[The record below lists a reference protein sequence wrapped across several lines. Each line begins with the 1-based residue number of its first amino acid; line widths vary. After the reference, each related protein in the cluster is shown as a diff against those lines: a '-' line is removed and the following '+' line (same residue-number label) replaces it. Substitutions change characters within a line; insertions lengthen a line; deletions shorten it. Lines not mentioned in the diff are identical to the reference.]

1 MDTKK
6 QLICKLI
13 GAKIRY
19 YRTLCGMNQGGLS
32 QTDVAKLANLHP
44 DTISRLE
51 RGAYNDSVPL
61 STLIDIADALG
72 IDVALLLSISED
84 EKKLIQWD
92 EGEDNR
98 TEDMVVIGS
107 SPFAGWRCFSK
118 IKNSKEGQTNES
130 NKTNYRG
137 HRSDCILGSCQF
149 LRVLRR
155 EPPISGSQTANDA

>member
-19 YRTLCGMNQGGLS
+19 YRTLSGMNQGGLS

-84 EKKLIQWD
+84 EKKLIQWN
-92 EGEDNR
+92 EGE
-98 TEDMVVIGS
+98 E
-107 SPFAGWRCFSK
+107 
-118 IKNSKEGQTNES
+118 
-130 NKTNYRG
+130 Y
-137 HRSDCILGSCQF
+137 
-149 LRVLRR
+149 
-155 EPPISGSQTANDA
+155 

>member
-1 MDTKK
+1 MDNKK

-19 YRTLCGMNQGGLS
+19 YRTLSGINQGGLS
-32 QTDVAKLANLHP
+32 QNEVAKLANLHP

-92 EGEDNR
+92 EE
-98 TEDMVVIGS
+98 
-107 SPFAGWRCFSK
+107 
-118 IKNSKEGQTNES
+118 KE
-130 NKTNYRG
+130 K
-137 HRSDCILGSCQF
+137 
-149 LRVLRR
+149 
-155 EPPISGSQTANDA
+155 

>member
-1 MDTKK
+1 LDTKK

-84 EKKLIQWD
+84 EKKLIQWN
-92 EGEDNR
+92 EGE
-98 TEDMVVIGS
+98 ED
-107 SPFAGWRCFSK
+107 
-118 IKNSKEGQTNES
+118 
-130 NKTNYRG
+130 
-137 HRSDCILGSCQF
+137 
-149 LRVLRR
+149 
-155 EPPISGSQTANDA
+155 

>member
-1 MDTKK
+1 MDKKK

-84 EKKLIQWD
+84 EKKLIQWG
-92 EGEDNR
+92 EGEDN
-98 TEDMVVIGS
+98 
-107 SPFAGWRCFSK
+107 
-118 IKNSKEGQTNES
+118 
-130 NKTNYRG
+130 
-137 HRSDCILGSCQF
+137 
-149 LRVLRR
+149 
-155 EPPISGSQTANDA
+155 

>member
-19 YRTLCGMNQGGLS
+19 YHTLCGMNQGGLS

-84 EKKLIQWD
+84 EKKLIQWN
-92 EGEDNR
+92 ED
-98 TEDMVVIGS
+98 
-107 SPFAGWRCFSK
+107 AK
-118 IKNSKEGQTNES
+118 
-130 NKTNYRG
+130 
-137 HRSDCILGSCQF
+137 
-149 LRVLRR
+149 
-155 EPPISGSQTANDA
+155 

>member
-1 MDTKK
+1 LDTKK

-19 YRTLCGMNQGGLS
+19 YRTLSGMNQGGLS

-92 EGEDNR
+92 EGEDN
-98 TEDMVVIGS
+98 
-107 SPFAGWRCFSK
+107 
-118 IKNSKEGQTNES
+118 
-130 NKTNYRG
+130 
-137 HRSDCILGSCQF
+137 
-149 LRVLRR
+149 
-155 EPPISGSQTANDA
+155 

>member
-1 MDTKK
+1 MDNKK

-19 YRTLCGMNQGGLS
+19 YRTLSGINQGGLS
-32 QTDVAKLANLHP
+32 QNEVAKLANLHP

-84 EKKLIQWD
+84 EKKLIQWN
-92 EGEDNR
+92 EG
-98 TEDMVVIGS
+98 
-107 SPFAGWRCFSK
+107 
-118 IKNSKEGQTNES
+118 
-130 NKTNYRG
+130 
-137 HRSDCILGSCQF
+137 
-149 LRVLRR
+149 
-155 EPPISGSQTANDA
+155 

>member
-19 YRTLCGMNQGGLS
+19 YRTLSGMNQGGLS

-92 EGEDNR
+92 EGEDN
-98 TEDMVVIGS
+98 
-107 SPFAGWRCFSK
+107 
-118 IKNSKEGQTNES
+118 
-130 NKTNYRG
+130 
-137 HRSDCILGSCQF
+137 
-149 LRVLRR
+149 
-155 EPPISGSQTANDA
+155 

>member
-1 MDTKK
+1 MDNKK

-19 YRTLCGMNQGGLS
+19 YRTLSGINQGGLS
-32 QTDVAKLANLHP
+32 QNEVAKLANLHP

-84 EKKLIQWD
+84 EKKLIQWN
-92 EGEDNR
+92 EGEEN
-98 TEDMVVIGS
+98 
-107 SPFAGWRCFSK
+107 
-118 IKNSKEGQTNES
+118 
-130 NKTNYRG
+130 
-137 HRSDCILGSCQF
+137 
-149 LRVLRR
+149 
-155 EPPISGSQTANDA
+155 

>member
-13 GAKIRY
+13 GSKIRY

-84 EKKLIQWD
+84 EKKLIQWN
-92 EGEDNR
+92 EGE
-98 TEDMVVIGS
+98 ED
-107 SPFAGWRCFSK
+107 
-118 IKNSKEGQTNES
+118 
-130 NKTNYRG
+130 
-137 HRSDCILGSCQF
+137 
-149 LRVLRR
+149 
-155 EPPISGSQTANDA
+155 

>member
-19 YRTLCGMNQGGLS
+19 YRTLSGMNQGGLS

-84 EKKLIQWD
+84 EKKLIQWN
-92 EGEDNR
+92 ED
-98 TEDMVVIGS
+98 
-107 SPFAGWRCFSK
+107 AK
-118 IKNSKEGQTNES
+118 
-130 NKTNYRG
+130 
-137 HRSDCILGSCQF
+137 
-149 LRVLRR
+149 
-155 EPPISGSQTANDA
+155 

>member
-19 YRTLCGMNQGGLS
+19 YRTLSGMNQGGLS

-84 EKKLIQWD
+84 EKKLIQWN
-92 EGEDNR
+92 EG
-98 TEDMVVIGS
+98 
-107 SPFAGWRCFSK
+107 
-118 IKNSKEGQTNES
+118 
-130 NKTNYRG
+130 
-137 HRSDCILGSCQF
+137 
-149 LRVLRR
+149 
-155 EPPISGSQTANDA
+155 

>member
-19 YRTLCGMNQGGLS
+19 YRTLSGINQGGLS
-32 QTDVAKLANLHP
+32 QNEVAKLANLHP

-84 EKKLIQWD
+84 EKKLIQWN
-92 EGEDNR
+92 EGEEN
-98 TEDMVVIGS
+98 
-107 SPFAGWRCFSK
+107 
-118 IKNSKEGQTNES
+118 
-130 NKTNYRG
+130 
-137 HRSDCILGSCQF
+137 
-149 LRVLRR
+149 
-155 EPPISGSQTANDA
+155 